1 MLAAALP
8 LTLLLAGLSA
18 LAALMLLAA
27 RIILATRIVLAT
39 LILLTSAL
47 ALTLVI
53 AFLRVVRIGIA
64 GRHMNEP
71 PMIEP
76 RIHHRARTLPPL

>member
-1 MLAAALP
+1 
-8 LTLLLAGLSA
+8 
-18 LAALMLLAA
+18 
-27 RIILATRIVLAT
+27 
-39 LILLTSAL
+39 
-47 ALTLVI
+47 
-53 AFLRVVRIGIA
+53 LRVVRIGIA